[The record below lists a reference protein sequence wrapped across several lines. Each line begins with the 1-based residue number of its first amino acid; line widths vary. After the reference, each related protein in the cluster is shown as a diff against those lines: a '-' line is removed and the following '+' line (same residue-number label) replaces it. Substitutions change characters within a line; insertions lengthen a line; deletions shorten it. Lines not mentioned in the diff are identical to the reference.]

1 MDALKQ
7 WNLPRPQSDV
17 TLVLLNELVERK
29 MEEKE
34 YKAKS
39 QFYSY
44 VFMLLLVGSGG
55 LIVYQLQVSTSI
67 LWEVFS
73 LSKAPFIVVLIMLTG
88 FVYYLLRR
96 VTKKLKKA
104 EDELDSLRLE
114 VIDRSEE
121 LWKSESQWEKRHDV
135 FTYMKDNYD
144 INLFYK

>member
-7 WNLPRPQSDV
+7 WNLPQPQSDV

-29 MEEKE
+29 MEEKQ

-73 LSKAPFIVVLIMLTG
+73 FSRAPFIVILIMLTG

-121 LWKSESQWEKRHDV
+121 LWKNESQWEKRHDV
-135 FTYMKDNYD
+135 FTYMKDNFD